1 MKLIFGNRR
10 NSSSSF
16 CRTYRTA
23 QGPWR
28 CREGLLRGPTGGHA
42 RAQQAT
48 ALAQQMRAPL
58 GKRGVVALSKAAS
71 IPFPVLLGAIQ
82 AHPYVPAAAA
92 PSFPVPTSGAPGPPA
107 PTATDTAAAAPSAP
121 ASATGTGAGVVPEA
135 TTDRV
140 LPAQVGS
147 GCWIVR
153 LPMPTKRRFG
163 QCPWSPPMLCLV
175 PFCVDLLVGRF
186 AERWSSQTHVLHWY
200 LTYQLGLPTRTCGW

>member
-10 NSSSSF
+10 ISRFSGTMVQSKVPYFPRSP
-16 CRTYRTA
+16 TM
-23 QGPWR
+23 
-28 CREGLLRGPTGGHA
+28 RGGTPSGGHA
-42 RAQQAT
+42 RTQQAT
-48 ALAQQMRAPL
+48 ALAQKMRASL

-92 PSFPVPTSGAPGPPA
+92 PSFPVPTSGVPGPPA

-140 LPAQVGS
+140 LPAQVGLS
-147 GCWIVR
+147 CWIVR
-153 LPMPTKRRFG
+153 FKANASADQTPIWPVPLEPPDALPCT
-163 QCPWSPPMLCLV
+163 
-175 PFCVDLLVGRF
+175 LLR
-186 AERWSSQTHVLHWY
+186 
-200 LTYQLGLPTRTCGW
+200 

>member
-10 NSSSSF
+10 ISRFSGTMVQSKVPYFPRSP
-16 CRTYRTA
+16 TM
-23 QGPWR
+23 
-28 CREGLLRGPTGGHA
+28 RGGTPSGGHA
-42 RAQQAT
+42 RTQQAT
-48 ALAQQMRAPL
+48 ALAQKMRASL

-71 IPFPVLLGAIQ
+71 IPFPVLLGAILTCTT
-82 AHPYVPAAAA
+82 AAAA
-92 PSFPVPTSGAPGPPA
+92 PSFPVPASGAPGPPA

-153 LPMPTKRRFG
+153 LPMPPKRRFG
-163 QCPWSPPMLCLV
+163 QCPQGPQMLCLV

-200 LTYQLGLPTRTCGW
+200 LTYQLGLPTRTCGWCQ